1 MPQKPVHHGRNHFI
15 VEHISIIRYPIG
27 CREEDGDSIR
37 SSGSFPSGILM
48 EKLLSLKGEGL
59 DGETHIRIDDYGTTF
74 VDKSYH
80 DENILAEDVSVMP
93 VELSVTVLLIHP
105 GGLFDEY
112 FLLFVLIGPNHI
124 FASTKLFFI
133 LVLEVILSSGGSYGT
148 GFEDYY
154 DRRDV

>member
-1 MPQKPVHHGRNHFI
+1 MHHGRNHFI

-48 EKLLSLKGEGL
+48 EKLFSLKGEGL

-105 GGLFDEY
+105 GDSLSMFPSFRSDRTQPHFCIDKTLFY
-112 FLLFVLIGPNHI
+112 
-124 FASTKLFFI
+124 SR
-133 LVLEVILSSGGSYGT
+133 S
-148 GFEDYY
+148 
-154 DRRDV
+154 